1 MNSFAT
7 CFINA
12 AFFTPRH
19 TTPSNKKVVN
29 RCTGLKTCHLRH
41 QTSLLFLRMSTRK
54 DDQPTTDAEVP
65 HDGADLTLEEIE
77 QILRQFK
84 ESDLPHL
91 YYRQGDS
98 VIELRRKTN
107 PQGSAS
113 SFSIPTSNVPHPQT
127 YNIYVPGPDTSQ
139 MSLSS
144 TQKTL
149 SEEKLETSSTTEE
162 QASIPQTPLTEIQT
176 EESMDKQQ
184 SAPQTNLSEVA
195 IVSKRVGR
203 FRRGRS
209 KKKPLVDVGDHIKLK
224 QPVCVIEQ
232 LGLEHVYFAE
242 VEGVID
248 KIWVQDGDP
257 VEYGQKLMTV
267 SVQV

>member
-7 CFINA
+7 CFVNTQ
-12 AFFTPRH
+12 FFTPRH
-19 TTPSNKKVVN
+19 TTPGNKKDVSRFN
-29 RCTGLKTCHLRH
+29 GLKTCHLR
-41 QTSLLFLRMSTRK
+41 QKTRLFSTRMSARK
-54 DDQPTTDAEVP
+54 EDRPTIEP
-65 HDGADLTLEEIE
+65 EIQIEGPDLTLEEIE
-77 QILRQFK
+77 QILKQFK

-91 YYRQGDS
+91 YYRQGES

-113 SFSIPTSNVPHPQT
+113 SFSLPMNSLPNSQT
-127 YNIYVPGPDTSQ
+127 YNIYIPGPEGSKTNPSV
-139 MSLSS
+139 
-144 TQKTL
+144 TQTIP
-149 SEEKLETSSTTEE
+149 EEKSETSTETEE
-162 QASIPQTPLTEIQT
+162 QASIPQASSIATQT
-176 EESMDKQQ
+176 EDLNKQQ
-184 SAPQTNLSEVA
+184 PTPETNISEVA

-209 KKKPLVDVGDHIKLK
+209 KKKPLVEVGDHIKLK

-242 VEGVID
+242 VEGVVD
-248 KIWVQDGDP
+248 KILVQDGDP

-267 SVQV
+267 STKV